1 MIFIDTNYLLRFLL
15 KDIDSQYLEAKKLL
29 LQAARGEKKV
39 ITSTIVFFELFWVLK
54 SYYKKDKAELIS
66 TLKKILDLN
75 FIQLKERAILKDSIE
90 YFGKTSLD
98 LEDCYNLAFAKTH
111 KIEELKTFDEK
122 LITEWT
128 KETQN

>member
-54 SYYKKDKAELIS
+54 SYYKKDKTEKDPEVFSS
-66 TLKKILDLN
+66 TSPC
-75 FIQLKERAILKDSIE
+75 RDS
-90 YFGKTSLD
+90 G
-98 LEDCYNLAFAKTH
+98 NLRDGNLVASDRFA
-111 KIEELKTFDEK
+111 TFFRFN
-122 LITEWT
+122 IFWR
-128 KETQN
+128 